1 MMEISITLAALAVGV
16 LFATM
21 HHSSYYNNKQTDKIM
36 DEHKQY
42 FIAQEDTT
50 IYNVFDYDEFDDDG
64 YLDGHANEEGYHIDD
79 FDIVAEFD
87 TLDEANEWLDD
98 VNGYYNESIN

>member
-1 MMEISITLAALAVGV
+1 MNE
-16 LFATM
+16 
-21 HHSSYYNNKQTDKIM
+21 Q
-36 DEHKQY
+36 HKKY

>member
-1 MMEISITLAALAVGV
+1 MMEISITMAAFAVGM
-16 LFATM
+16 LFVIM
-21 HHSSYYNNKQTDKIM
+21 HHNYYNKQTKLNKIM
-36 DEHKQY
+36 DERKQY

-87 TLDEANEWLDD
+87 TLDEANEWLDN